1 MAEKLIRTIAEKCLR
16 KGLGIKVAH
25 CAPRKRAKNLDPRE
39 RVGKIWRW
47 CGELFAMRVLLRS
60 SRSLSRMSVREVL
73 AALDIQLRQ
82 PGQLCNNLLHE
93 FLVRVGLGESAHILQ
108 VPGPK
113 TAHFR
118 KGLLKSSETRSM
130 TILRR

>member
-1 MAEKLIRTIAEKCLR
+1 MAMVRRVVCDESVAPKLEIVEP
-16 KGLGIKVAH
+16 H
-25 CAPRKRAKNLDPRE
+25 
-39 RVGKIWRW
+39 VGQ
-47 CGELFAMRVLLRS
+47 GG
-60 SRSLSRMSVREVL
+60 L

-118 KGLLKSSETRSM
+118 KGLLKSSESRSM
-130 TILRR
+130 TLAPQPSLFCRFRMFRPMLQ